1 MAILSGRTGAV
12 KYDPVPASP
21 VSATTIVSLNTFKL
35 SLKTDYEEVSCFGDT
50 NKVYIPGLRDISGT
64 FGGFWNSA
72 ELTLV
77 HASAATTPGALQLF
91 PNTTETTFY
100 FEGTAY
106 LDMDLDC
113 SLAAPKVTGNFRAAG
128 PWSTP

>member
-1 MAILSGRTGAV
+1 MSILSGRNGQV
-12 KYDPVPASP
+12 LYDSVPASP
-21 VSATTIVSLNTFKL
+21 INPVAIASINSFKL

-77 HASAATTPGALQLF
+77 HASAATTPGALRLF
-91 PNTTETTFY
+91 PNTTEASFF
-100 FEGTAY
+100 FEGLAY

-113 SLAAPKVTGNFRAAG
+113 SLSAPKVTGNFRAAG
-128 PWSTP
+128 SWATP

>member
-1 MAILSGRTGAV
+1 MSIKTGRYG
-12 KYDPVPASP
+12 K
-21 VSATTIVSLNTFKL
+21 VSWDAAGGSTLVQIVSINTWTGNFA
-35 SLKTDYEEVSCFGDT
+35 TDFEDVTCFGDT
-50 NKVYIPGLRDISGT
+50 NKVYIPGLMDIQGS

>member
-1 MAILSGRTGAV
+1 MAILSGRNGVVA
-12 KYDPVPASP
+12 YDSVPASP
-21 VSATTIVSLNTFKL
+21 FNPITVISINSWKL

-72 ELTLV
+72 ELTIV
-77 HASAATTPGALQLF
+77 HATNATTPGGLRLT
-91 PNTTETTFY
+91 PSSTEPTFY

-106 LDMDLDC
+106 LDMDIDC
-113 SLAAPKVTGNFRAAG
+113 SLNAPKVTGNFKAAG
-128 PWSTP
+128 AWSTP